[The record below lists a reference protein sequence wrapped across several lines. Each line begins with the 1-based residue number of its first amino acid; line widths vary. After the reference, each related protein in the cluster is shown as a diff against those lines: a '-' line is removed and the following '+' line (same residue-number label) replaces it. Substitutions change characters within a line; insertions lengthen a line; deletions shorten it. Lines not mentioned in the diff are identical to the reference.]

1 MAHNLA
7 YLECQVPPGSRAAGV
22 AISRARWHDEGD
34 SHWSQRTPAI
44 FFIVTE
50 RLVRLRR
57 SHPPFG
63 TGPAQPGAAVARP
76 PGLSRREPIGMVQM
90 TKSVLNL
97 GNQDSDRPAGMLGGP
112 DAVDADGGRW

>member
-7 YLECQVPPGSRAAGV
+7 YLERQVPPGSRAAGV
-22 AISRARWHDEGD
+22 AISRARWHYEGD

-50 RLVRLRR
+50 RPVRLRR

-76 PGLSRREPIGMVQM
+76 PGLSRREPIGMVQ
-90 TKSVLNL
+90 TTSVLNL
-97 GNQDSDRPAGMLGGP
+97 GNQDSDLPAGKLGVP
-112 DAVDADGGRW
+112 DVVDPDGGRC